1 MYKRKIH
8 ELGRVVLP
16 ADVRQEL
23 GLTTGETVQISR
35 ESNKIILHRARECC
49 KLCGADEQLVQTHIG
64 SVCTGC
70 IRMIQKL

>member
-1 MYKRKIH
+1 MYERKID

-16 ADVRQEL
+16 VDMRQEL
-23 GLTTGETVQISR
+23 GLETGETIQISR
-35 ESNKIILHRARECC
+35 ESNKIILSRAREYC